1 MKIPDIP
8 VNEADRLHELKEYS
22 LLDTLPEEDYDN
34 ITYLASQI
42 CDTPIALISLID
54 SDRQWFKSAKGL
66 DVDETPRDLSFCA
79 HAINFPE
86 EIMIVPDSRKDE
98 RFFDNPYVIDD
109 PQVVFYAGVP
119 LVTGKGYALGTLCVI
134 DVKPHELSDEQKKAL
149 KVLSNNVI
157 KLFELRKSKL
167 ELEAVQVRLEERNEE
182 LERFA
187 SIAAHDLKSPLANI
201 SSIVDLLK
209 MDHLH
214 ELSDEAKDLISLLD
228 ESSQQLR
235 DLIDGILEYT
245 RADMLLLERNQTIN
259 LPDFFKGLTRLRGAN
274 PSHQINYPTEPRK
287 IKVNQQALKQ
297 ILLNLINNGIVYND
311 KPQKII
317 NIDFCED
324 EQRYYFSV
332 KDNGLGIAPK
342 NQEKIFNLFERIPTA
357 QSSNTKG
364 HGIGLNTVKKLVER
378 LGGAVKL
385 ESEMGVGSTFSFS
398 LMK

>member
-66 DVDETPRDLSFCA
+66 DADETPRDLSFCA

-98 RFFDNPYVIDD
+98 RFFDNPFVVDD

-134 DVKPHELSDEQKKAL
+134 DIKPHELSDEQKKAL

-274 PSHQINYPTEPRK
+274 PNHQINYPTESRY
-287 IKVNQQALKQ
+287 IKVNSQALKQ

-311 KPQKII
+311 KPQKVID
-317 NIDFCED
+317 IDFCED

-342 NQEKIFNLFERIPTA
+342 NQEKIFNLFERIPTVH
-357 QSSNTKG
+357 SSNTKG